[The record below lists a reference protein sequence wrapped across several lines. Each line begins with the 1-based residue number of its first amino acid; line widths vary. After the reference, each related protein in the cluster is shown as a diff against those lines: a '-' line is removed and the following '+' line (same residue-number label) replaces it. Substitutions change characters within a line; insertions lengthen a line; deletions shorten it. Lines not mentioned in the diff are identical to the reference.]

1 VLGLLFLGGM
11 VLAGYYFGPAMFP
24 IKGTVKLT
32 STRTIAGIAVGVLP
46 SNHLTQTQQDGT
58 FKMLV
63 PKQSAKGISYQT
75 VVYVPNSNPPQFY
88 IGVVGFNADGEGSFD
103 HIMMGGR

>member
-1 VLGLLFLGGM
+1 MIF
-11 VLAGYYFGPAMFP
+11 ASYYFTPATFP

-32 STRTIAGIAVGVLP
+32 NTRTIAGIAVGVLP

-58 FKMLV
+58 FKLLV

-88 IGVVGFNADGEGSFD
+88 IGVVRLDPDGEGSFD
-103 HIMMGGR
+103 HTLIGGR